1 MQVSE
6 VMAELEALG
15 SESTRRTFRNHGAP
29 EPLFGVK
36 VGDLKGVLK
45 RTKKD
50 HALALALWETGN
62 ADARYLAGLMADE
75 RKMTP
80 DELERWAQTADWS
93 MLSEYSVP
101 WMAAESGHGWTL
113 GQRWIDDPS
122 ERVAS
127 SGWVALG
134 CDVSMV
140 ADADLD
146 LGALDA
152 LLTRVEQ
159 QLRGERDRVRY
170 TMNGF
175 VIAVGI
181 YVAPLRDRAL
191 VVGAA
196 VDKVQVDMGNTACKV
211 PEAVA
216 YIEKALA
223 RGPAKKRKA
232 VRC

>member
-1 MQVSE
+1 MDVSE

-29 EPLFGVK
+29 EALFGVK

-62 ADARYLAGLMADE
+62 GDARYLAGLMADE

-80 DELERWAQTADWS
+80 DELQRWAETADWT

-113 GQRWIDDPS
+113 GNRWIDEPP

-134 CDVSMV
+134 CVVSMV
-140 ADADLD
+140 ADKDLD
-146 LGALDA
+146 LGAIDA

-159 QLRGERDRVRY
+159 QLHRERDRVRY

-175 VIAVGI
+175 VIAVGT
-181 YVAPLRDRAL
+181 YVAPLRERA
-191 VVGAA
+191 VAVGAA
-196 VDKVQVDMGNTACKV
+196 IDKVQVDVGDTACKV
-211 PEAVA
+211 PDAVA
-216 YIEKALA
+216 YIDKALA